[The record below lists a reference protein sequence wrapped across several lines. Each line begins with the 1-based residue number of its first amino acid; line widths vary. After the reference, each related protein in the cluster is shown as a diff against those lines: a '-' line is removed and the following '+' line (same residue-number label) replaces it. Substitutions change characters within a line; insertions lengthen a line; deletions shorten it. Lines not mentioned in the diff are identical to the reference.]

1 MMMIVANKLRI
12 NRITQGNYFD
22 SWRSMKGVPGSI
34 AIKFREVIKHAAT
47 MGATGP
53 RICNVQKFSAP
64 KVP

>member
-1 MMMIVANKLRI
+1 
-12 NRITQGNYFD
+12 
-22 SWRSMKGVPGSI
+22 MKGVPGSI
-34 AIKFREVIKHAAT
+34 AIKVREVIKHAET